1 MKKKNKAPSEED
13 VLKNKLREFS
23 IEEIESYLELLL
35 TKCLEAIENEDIGTY
50 SEIEKTLNKS
60 IIIFSSTVRNFN
72 IIYNS
77 IKLRVAN
84 KFLKKLLN
92 NNSLSVLEDVSTK
105 GSFLTVEEADKILK
119 AEEYLKYTTAKN
131 NLQDSLK
138 TEVVLSNDRYSFIS
152 DEVFYDGT
160 LIDKE
165 SKFHVNV
172 ELEGNSEIFK
182 AFLTKD
188 SALLTDVEKKLL
200 NKELKPEE
208 IAKEEDKLKKETYT
222 IGLEEH
228 ISFRKKHSHYIEDT
242 IYYNE
247 NKVFLTYVTSW
258 GLVIYHKRT
267 GSSVE
272 VILYADS
279 WFLMD
284 LATYCIGKAGSLIN
298 EMEDPYL
305 KKDNK

>member
-1 MKKKNKAPSEED
+1 MNKKEKVTEED
-13 VLKNKLREFS
+13 ILKNKLRSFT

-35 TKCLEAIENEDIGTY
+35 TKCLESLEKEDLSTY

-72 IIYNS
+72 IIYNG

-84 KFLKKLLN
+84 KFLKKYFN

-105 GSFLTVEEADKILK
+105 GSFLTVEEAEKITE
-119 AEEYLKYTTAKN
+119 AEEYIKYTTAKN
-131 NLQDSLK
+131 NIINSLK
-138 TEVVLSNDRYSFIS
+138 TEVVLSNDRYSFITDSSIS
-152 DEVFYDGT
+152 DGQ

-165 SKFHVNV
+165 SNFHVPV

-188 SALLTDVEKKLL
+188 SALLSDIEKNLL
-200 NKELKPEE
+200 NKKLTPEE
-208 IAKEEDKLKKETYT
+208 IAKEEAKLIKETYHM
-222 IGLEEH
+222 GLEDH
-228 ISFRKKHSHYIEDT
+228 ISFKKKHDKDFLEDT

-247 NKVFLTYVTSW
+247 NKVFLVYVTSW

-272 VILYADS
+272 VIIYGES

-284 LATYCIGKAGSLIN
+284 LATFCIGKAGSLIN

-305 KKDNK
+305 KEQNK